1 MSNYLITHGRITVAP
16 EGSIKVEK
24 KLPAATYTVE
34 FSKEEGFFL
43 APMEN
48 MEFSGK
54 IYGNIEDVVDRI
66 TKAYVARKKNL
77 GVLLSGIKGSGK
89 SLTMKMLAKKVVDT
103 FNIPAIIVSKAYPS
117 HYLARFLYSIDMNC
131 AVIFDEFDKNYAES
145 LKDSKE
151 NEMDTSGQSGLLD
164 LLDGIYASQKLFVFC
179 ANKDYAVSEYMLN
192 RPGRIFYH
200 FRYKPLTMDIIREYL
215 DDNIKNKD
223 FIEEIILYSGF
234 ISNLTFDILK
244 AIVEECNLFNEP
256 VSQFI
261 DNMNITCNISDRRYK
276 VVVSD
281 ENGVNIK
288 FIRNERID
296 TSCEF
301 SFYTTDENL
310 IKKTGLKP
318 DGDGEIRIYIPFS
331 LANITDVKS
340 DGTFCFHD
348 KVYGLTLQFSPE
360 KEQQSY
366 LQGSRL
372 GSIFRKEN
380 NDGDLFEQKSELWS
394 NFVMANPDATRRYNM
409 SNISALMNNDAVTV
423 DDFEIFI
430 NSMWEKIRH
439 REKMIK
445 RARKG
450 DCDSDAACCCGG

>member
-24 KLPAATYTVE
+24 KLPAATYSVE
-34 FSKEEGFFL
+34 FSKEEGFYL

-66 TKAYVARKKNL
+66 TKAYVARKRNL

-103 FNIPAIIVSKAYPS
+103 FNIPAIIVSKGYPS
-117 HYLARFLYSIDMNC
+117 HYLARFLYAIDMNC

-145 LKDSKE
+145 LKDSDKDK
-151 NEMDTSGQSGLLD
+151 EMDTSGQSGLLD
-164 LLDGIYASQKLFVFC
+164 LLDGIYTSQKLFVFC

-244 AIVEECNLFNEP
+244 AIVEECNFFNEP
-256 VSQFI
+256 ISEFI
-261 DNMNITCNISDRRYK
+261 DNMNINCNISDRRYK

-318 DGDGEIRIYIPFS
+318 DGDGEIRLYIPFS
-331 LANITDVKS
+331 LANISDVKS

-348 KVYGLTLQFSPE
+348 KVYGLTLNFSPE
-360 KEQQSY
+360 KDQLSY

-380 NDGDLFEQKSELWS
+380 TDGDLFEQKSELWG
-394 NFVMANPDATRRYNM
+394 NFVMLHPDAPRMFNM
-409 SNISALMNNDAVTV
+409 SNISSMMNNDAVTAE
-423 DDFEIFI
+423 DFEITLKQ
-430 NSMWEKIRH
+430 MRDKIEH
-439 REKMIK
+439 REQK
-445 RARKG
+445 RAKRTEVDFG
-450 DCDSDAACCCGG
+450 HGVHCGG